1 MQSEKEKQQLGIPNL
16 EQIIPKLFLDFYST
30 LSPHSSIVWT
40 PGDWN
45 FESTAITD
53 VLLDMR

>member
-30 LSPHSSIVWT
+30 LSPHSSIV
-40 PGDWN
+40 
-45 FESTAITD
+45 
-53 VLLDMR
+53 